1 MTEDAG
7 KPQAATALAPAP
19 DSVGAVSVD
28 PCGRLV
34 VPADA
39 LVRAGIA
46 PGDEVVID
54 AGPEGLRI
62 ASDSLRK
69 VYVETTSHCN
79 LDCPMCVRHG
89 WQEPVGHMPVDRF
102 ERLIGG
108 LPVTDA
114 GALTLAFGGFG
125 EPLVHPEWLDLFDLA
140 RARRL
145 RVEMVTNGLLVDAAT
160 ATEIALAGVSQV
172 TVSVDGGDAATYMRM
187 RGASLDGALAAVRH
201 LLDARCHTRRPMA
214 VGVAAVLSRSSAGG
228 LPALL
233 EWASDL
239 KIDFVSIGNLVPH
252 TQEMASE
259 ILWERTGW
267 ASAFLR
273 SSWRPQMRVGRFD
286 VEDATRPLAAALAE
300 RGLTYPSPFGDDS
313 PVAQPLPVRAR
324 GPVRRRVGR
333 PCLAVPFPAPRAR
346 RAHQQPGSPRVP
358 STWSAT
364 STSDR
369 WPRSG
374 ATPASG
380 HSVGGCAR
388 SISRPVFTAAA
399 APSPNRTSRTAMAT
413 RRPCAASASGPRES
427 SCARDRDWVNRL
439 EAGSPTREEEQ

>member
-108 LPVTDA
+108 VPVTDA

-125 EPLVHPEWLDLFDLA
+125 EPLVHPEWRDLFDLA

-145 RVEMVTNGLLVDAAT
+145 RVELVTNGLLVDAAT
-160 ATEIALAGVSQV
+160 AMEIALAGVSQV

-214 VGVAAVLSRSSAGG
+214 FGVAAVLSRSSAGG

-286 VEDATRPLAAALAE
+286 VEDATRPLAAALAG
-300 RGLTYPSPFGDDS
+300 RGLTYPSPFGDDLRWRNRCRFAHEGMCAVAWDGRVS
-313 PVAQPLPVRAR
+313 PCLSLLHEHAEHINSQ
-324 GPVRRRVGR
+324 VRRVHQHVVGHIDER
-333 PCLAVPFPAPRAR
+333 PLAVIWRDSGFRAFRRRLRAFDFPACF
-346 RAHQQPGSPRVP
+346 HC
-358 STWSAT
+358 
-364 STSDR
+364 
-369 WPRSG
+369 
-374 ATPASG
+374 
-380 HSVGGCAR
+380 GGCPLTESNVEDCYGNPA
-388 SISRPVFTAAA
+388 PVCGECLWAQGIVLC
-399 APSPNRTSRTAMAT
+399 P
-413 RRPCAASASGPRES
+413 
-427 SCARDRDWVNRL
+427 
-439 EAGSPTREEEQ
+439 